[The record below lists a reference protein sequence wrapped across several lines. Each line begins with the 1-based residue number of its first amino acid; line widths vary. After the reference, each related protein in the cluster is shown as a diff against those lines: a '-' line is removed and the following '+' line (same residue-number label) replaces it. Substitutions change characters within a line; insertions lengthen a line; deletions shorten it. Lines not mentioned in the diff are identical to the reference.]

1 MKLKPLISKLICFQK
16 YRILLFF
23 LVGIAVLTVVSRAAD
38 SFMIPQVS
46 IASPEEMK
54 LKYPLE
60 IEGRIMPK
68 RSRGVYCQENLR
80 IAHVN
85 VRADDIVKKGDLLF
99 SIDSK
104 NLQAAIQQT
113 AQEMQKLD
121 LQIKDLEQSWHSQS
135 SKHALALNRAKED
148 YDDISNISEA
158 SVNAAYQEWEN
169 AKNEF
174 ALHDSRKPN
183 QSASDSSQNDPSLRD
198 ISNSDAS
205 QENPMDAWAQKRAE
219 LEQLCQEKEKQYQ
232 DALAAKHN
240 DLKTAARQI
249 EDASQPLAK
258 DHSAA
263 LLQIE
268 KADLAHTLEEL
279 QKLSQAGGSIYSE
292 YDGQVL
298 ECSISTGSL
307 VSSDPVIILGD
318 FSQPF
323 QFEGVVSDAG
333 EQLPIVTGTEGTLK
347 MQKDAA
353 MLEHVK
359 ITSISREEEEKFR
372 ITADLDSYEISTAQ
386 EAVFHVERESR
397 TYPCCIPLSSLYSR
411 TSGDFVIK
419 IQETSTILGRQ
430 ATAEYVPIT
439 CLEKNGQ
446 YAAVE
451 GNLSSQDF
459 IIVDASKTIK
469 EGDRIRIAEEENTY
483 EPQKN
488 N

>member
-1 MKLKPLISKLICFQK
+1 MKLKPYISKLICFQK

-23 LVGIAVLTVVSRAAD
+23 LMGIAVLTVVSRAAD

-113 AQEMQKLD
+113 EQEMQKLD

-169 AKNEF
+169 AKNEL
-174 ALHDSRKPN
+174 ALHNGRKPN
-183 QSASDSSQNDPSLRD
+183 QSASDSSQNHPSLRD

-232 DALAAKHN
+232 DALATKHN

-258 DHSAA
+258 DHSSA
-263 LLQIE
+263 LLQME

-333 EQLPIVTGTEGTLK
+333 EQLPIETGTEGALK

-359 ITSISREEEEKFR
+359 ITSISREEEKFR

-430 ATAEYVPIT
+430 ATAEYVPVT

-469 EGDRIRIAEEENTY
+469 EGDRIRIAEEEDTY
-483 EPQKN
+483 EPQKSN
-488 N
+488 

>member
-1 MKLKPLISKLICFQK
+1 MKLKPYISKLIYFQK
-16 YRILLFF
+16 YRILLIF
-23 LVGIAVLTVVSRAAD
+23 LVGTAVLTVVSRAAD
-38 SFMIPQVS
+38 SFMVPQVS

-60 IEGRIMPK
+60 IEGRIVPK
-68 RSRGVYCQENLR
+68 RSRAVYCQENLR

-85 VRADDIVKKGDLLF
+85 VQTDDIVKKGDLLF
-99 SIDSK
+99 SIDSEH
-104 NLQAAIQQT
+104 LQAAIQQT
-113 AQEMQKLD
+113 AQEMQKID

-135 SKHALALNRAKED
+135 RQHTLAQNRAKED
-148 YDDISNISEA
+148 YADISNASEA
-158 SVNAAYQEWEN
+158 SVTAAYQEWEQ
-169 AKNEF
+169 AKNEL
-174 ALHDSRKPN
+174 ALHDSRKPIRLETEHP
-183 QSASDSSQNDPSLRD
+183 QNEPALRD

-205 QENPMDAWAQKRAE
+205 QEDPMDAWAQKRAE

-268 KADLAHTLEEL
+268 KADLARTLEEL

-292 YDGQVL
+292 YDGLIL

-307 VSSDPVIILGD
+307 ASSEPVIILGD

-323 QFEGVVSDAG
+323 QFEGMVSDAG
-333 EQLPIVTGTEGTLK
+333 ELPIETGTEGTLK

-359 ITSISREEEEKFR
+359 ITSISREEEKLR
-372 ITADLDSYEISTAQ
+372 ITAALDSYEISAAQ
-386 EAVFHVERESR
+386 EAVFDVAKESR

-411 TSGDFVIK
+411 KSGDFVIK

-430 ATAEYVPIT
+430 ATAEYVPVT
-439 CLEKNGQ
+439 CLEKNGK

-459 IIVDASKTIK
+459 IIVDASKTVK
-469 EGDRIRIAEEENTY
+469 EGDHVRIAEE
-483 EPQKN
+483 
-488 N
+488 